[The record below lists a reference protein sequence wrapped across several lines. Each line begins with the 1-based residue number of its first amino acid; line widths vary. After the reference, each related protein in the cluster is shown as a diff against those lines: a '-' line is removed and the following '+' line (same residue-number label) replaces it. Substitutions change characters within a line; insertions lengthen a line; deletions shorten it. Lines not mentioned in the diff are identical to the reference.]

1 MKTPFPGM
9 DPFLEQPA
17 FWPDFHATFINYWR
31 EAVGDLLPSGY
42 EATLGERV
50 YLVERDPD
58 ERKLGYPDV
67 AVTRHAE
74 AHSLGT
80 FRDSGA
86 VATLEPVTIPVT
98 MLEGPRETYIEILY
112 QPESRLVAALELLS
126 PANKESPGRLQY
138 LAKRQALLLQDVHLV
153 ELDLLLSGRRL
164 LFNKPLPAAD
174 YYYSIA
180 RAEQRP
186 DCQVYH
192 WTLRQ
197 ALPTLPVPLRRPDAD
212 LQIDLG
218 AVFATVYQRAKFF
231 RRVDYQGPVPEFIG
245 DVDRQWVEEV
255 VRKMPHC

>member
-1 MKTPFPGM
+1 MNSPFPGM

-31 EAVGDLLPSGY
+31 EAVADQLPSGY

-58 ERKLGYPDV
+58 ERKLGYPD
-67 AVTRHAE
+67 
-74 AHSLGT
+74 
-80 FRDSGA
+80 
-86 VATLEPVTIPVT
+86 IPVT
-98 MLEGPRETYIEILY
+98 MLEGPRETYIEILH

-138 LAKRQALLLQDVHLV
+138 LAKRNALLLQDVHLV

-180 RAEQRP
+180 RAQQRP

-197 ALPTLPVPLRRPDAD
+197 ALPTLPVPLRPPDAD

-218 AVFATVYQRAKFF
+218 AVFATVYGRAKFF
-231 RRVDYQGPVPEFIG
+231 RRVDYRGPLPEFVG
-245 DVDRQWVEEV
+245 GADRQWVEEV
-255 VRKMPHC
+255 VSKMSNQ